1 MSRRRVNSRRRDR
14 DRDSTKALARFL
26 ELLLG
31 RPLAPWQ
38 LEAITVL
45 LADPQR
51 VDRLTTRAMRI
62 HRLRRIPTSMSAGPF
77 RHQQTTASSRLTGV
91 AAETLVLD
99 SLGSNG

>member
-1 MSRRRVNSRRRDR
+1 MSRRRVNSRGRRRDR
-14 DRDSTKALARFL
+14 DSIKALVHFL
-26 ELLLG
+26 ELSLE
-31 RPLAPWQ
+31 RPQARWQ
-38 LEAITVL
+38 LEAITAL

-62 HRLRRIPTSMSAGPF
+62 HRLRGIPTSMSAGPSQ
-77 RHQQTTASSRLTGV
+77 HQQTTASSRLTGV